1 MASTESEKRSSV
13 TGVFNL
19 MLALLA
25 SGLVVL
31 FFYIF
36 DRNFMSPLA
45 ISILWIVLP
54 ILLVILSITV
64 NIINQSIQCDGKTD
78 LLAHMKISW
87 VTLLIVYGVLLI
99 TSVSYVRAPVTSLF
113 AGFFPQNIASS
124 VIGLE
129 ARLPVIRGI
138 AIGYYMLFGV
148 LLSQII
154 TSGYGTLCN

>member
-1 MASTESEKRSSV
+1 MASTESEKRSGV

-31 FFYIF
+31 IFYIF

-45 ISILWIVLP
+45 VSILWIALP
-54 ILLVILSITV
+54 ILLIILSITV

-78 LLAHMKISW
+78 LLSHIKISW
-87 VTLLIVYGVLLI
+87 VTLAIVYSVLFL
-99 TSVSYVRAPVTSLF
+99 TTVSYVRAPVTSLF
-113 AGFFPQNIASS
+113 AGFFPQNFASS
-124 VIGLE
+124 VVGLE
-129 ARLPVIRGI
+129 ARLPIVRGI
-138 AIGYYMLFGV
+138 AIGYYMLFGI

-154 TSGYGTLCN
+154 TSGYGTICK

>member
-1 MASTESEKRSSV
+1 
-13 TGVFNL
+13 